1 MSYDENVTQ
10 LVQNRFTDYFQH
22 LKKLPLI
29 SNDKKVLQQ
38 GCNIMFRIFFMAY
51 FLQMN
56 EDKVNSYLEKCYML
70 YTEYA
75 EQYFEKKNSYLHS
88 PAMFVYNVLIGDLMF
103 LRLDKGKETDFA
115 LQMNKLFNVL
125 FLNKLNLSAEKR
137 VHILNT
143 YFQPF
148 VTTFKQ
154 KHLFHAYRIVD
165 IMLQSCTNEESY
177 ELVVKNFLHFFQKS
191 KSTVVFDEKSV
202 ETLCFEKFFQNK
214 ECFESKLQS
223 ATSDDKMMQ
232 LIKWVLEM

>member
-38 GCNIMFRIFFMAY
+38 GCNIMFRIFFMTY

-88 PAMFVYNVLIGDLMF
+88 QQCLYTM
-103 LRLDKGKETDFA
+103 
-115 LQMNKLFNVL
+115 
-125 FLNKLNLSAEKR
+125 S
-137 VHILNT
+137 
-143 YFQPF
+143 
-148 VTTFKQ
+148 
-154 KHLFHAYRIVD
+154 
-165 IMLQSCTNEESY
+165 
-177 ELVVKNFLHFFQKS
+177 
-191 KSTVVFDEKSV
+191 
-202 ETLCFEKFFQNK
+202 
-214 ECFESKLQS
+214 
-223 ATSDDKMMQ
+223 
-232 LIKWVLEM
+232 